1 MKELVC
7 TVNDPLG
14 LHARPAGL
22 LVKQASSFKSKVRL
36 FNGEEEADCQRLL
49 AVMKLSIKQNNL
61 LRFLIEGEDEE
72 EACQTLETFCREK
85 L

>member
-1 MKELVC
+1 MREF
-7 TVNDPLG
+7 TYTITDPLG

-22 LVKQASSFKSKVRL
+22 LVKQASLFTSKVRL
-36 FNGEEEADCQRLL
+36 FSGEQEADCQRLL
-49 AVMKLSIKQNNL
+49 SVMKLCVKQNSP

-72 EACQTLETFCREK
+72 ETHQALETFCREK